1 MIDRES
7 LSNLAENVVPQ
18 ALDLRRRL
26 HQHPEPSYQEF
37 ETTSLIVEALRSS
50 GFNPQ
55 TRSPKT
61 GLWVDTGESPRLA
74 FRSDIDALPIDE
86 PEENVPISQYPGWM
100 HACGHDAHAAI
111 AYGIAL
117 VLARIEDAPPV
128 RILFQPAEEGYPG
141 GAVEFVGENLLD
153 QIRSIIA
160 FHVDPTLDAGLI
172 GVRTGPITASADKF
186 QIVLR
191 GPGGHT
197 ARPHQTVDL
206 ITAAARVV
214 VELPAMLRSSIDSR
228 SALTM
233 AFGAIHGGQAEN
245 VIPTRLE
252 MKGTVRTLDR
262 ELWEELPGLVE
273 KTLSALVAL
282 SDATYELSYQQAIP
296 PVVND
301 ARVVDR
307 AVAGIDWMFGDG
319 TVRDTPTSMGGEDFA
334 NYLDVVPGA
343 LLRLG
348 AAKGRGDLHS
358 SGFLLDEASLLH
370 GIKAGL
376 AVLLHLQP

>member
-1 MIDRES
+1 MIDRET
-7 LSNLAENVVPQ
+7 LSNLAESVVPE
-18 ALDLRRRL
+18 ALELRRLL
-26 HQHPEPSYQEF
+26 HQYPEPSYQEF
-37 ETTSLIVEALRSS
+37 ETTNLIVDALRHH
-50 GFNPQ
+50 GFDPK

-61 GLWVDTGESPRLA
+61 GLWVDTGNSPRLA

-86 PEENVPISQYPGWM
+86 PEDNVPISKNPGWM

-111 AYGIAL
+111 AFGIAL
-117 VLARIEDAPPV
+117 VLSKMDGAPPV
-128 RILFQPAEEGYPG
+128 RVLFQPAEEGYPG
-141 GAVEFVGENLLD
+141 GAIEFVGENLLD
-153 QIRSIIA
+153 KMRSIVA
-160 FHVDPTLDAGLI
+160 FHLDPTLEAGLI
-172 GVRTGPITASADKF
+172 GVRAGPITASADKF
-186 QIVLR
+186 QIILR

-245 VIPTRLE
+245 VIPTRIE

-262 ELWEELPGLVE
+262 DLWDELPGLVE
-273 KTLSALVAL
+273 KALSALVAV
-282 SDATYELSYQQAIP
+282 SDANYELTYLQAIP
-296 PVVND
+296 PVIND
-301 ARVVDR
+301 DHVVDR
-307 AVAGIDWMFGDG
+307 AVAGIDWMFGAG
-319 TVRDTPTSMGGEDFA
+319 TIRDTPTSMGGEDFA

-348 AAKGRGDLHS
+348 SAKGRGDLHS
-358 SGFLLDEASLLH
+358 SGFLLDEASLLY
-370 GIKAGL
+370 GIKAGVATLLSL
-376 AVLLHLQP
+376 AI